1 MVNGLMVD
9 GPDRFKAV
17 MSTPNANSNLNRP
30 VHLGR
35 RDVFLEKA
43 MELFAECLQ
52 VLPVKKRLG
61 HIDVVLYYVQ
71 SSLEP
76 AAMAVKA
83 ERADPQE
90 EALIVFLRLVYCYLH
105 SARAMMENESQLDNS
120 RSPLWKFLHRD
131 GKTESSMNFTRSS
144 EQLLQDVAHLF
155 RMAEEPFRDLQKKV
169 ADAMTHEDR
178 ARYQLAYE
186 NLKTH
191 GQSAAHARRAVHERP
206 NFLASS

>member
-1 MVNGLMVD
+1 
-9 GPDRFKAV
+9 

-43 MELFAECLQ
+43 MELFPECLPAA
-52 VLPVKKRLG
+52 PVKKRLG
-61 HIDVVLYYVQ
+61 HIDVVLYYVH
-71 SSLEP
+71 SALEP
-76 AAMAVKA
+76 ATMAVKA
-83 ERADPQE
+83 EQADPQE

-131 GKTESSMNFTRSS
+131 GKLESSMNFTRSS

-155 RMAEEPFRDLQKKV
+155 RMAEEPFRELQKKV
-169 ADAMTHEDR
+169 GGVMTPEDR
-178 ARYQLAYE
+178 ARYQRAYD
-186 NLKTH
+186 NLKAH
-191 GQSAAHARRAVHERP
+191 GQSAHHARRAVHVRP
-206 NFLASS
+206 NFLAIS

>member
-1 MVNGLMVD
+1 MVRWLM
-9 GPDRFKAV
+9 GPDRFKIL

-43 MELFAECLQ
+43 IKLFPECLKA
-52 VLPVKKRLG
+52 LPVKKRLG
-61 HIDVVLYYVQ
+61 HIDEVLHYVQ
-71 SSLEP
+71 SALEP
-76 AAMAVKA
+76 ATMAVKA

-90 EALIVFLRLVYCYLH
+90 EALIVFLRLVFCYLH
-105 SARAMMENESQLDNS
+105 SARAMLQNESQLDNS

-131 GKTESSMNFTRSS
+131 GKSKSSINFTLSS
-144 EQLLQDVAHLF
+144 KQLLQDVAHLF
-155 RMAEEPFRDLQKKV
+155 RMAEESFRDLQKKV
-169 ADAMTHEDR
+169 IDAMIPEDR
-178 ARYQLAYE
+178 DRYQRAYA

-191 GQSAAHARRAVHERP
+191 GQSVDHVRRAVHVRP